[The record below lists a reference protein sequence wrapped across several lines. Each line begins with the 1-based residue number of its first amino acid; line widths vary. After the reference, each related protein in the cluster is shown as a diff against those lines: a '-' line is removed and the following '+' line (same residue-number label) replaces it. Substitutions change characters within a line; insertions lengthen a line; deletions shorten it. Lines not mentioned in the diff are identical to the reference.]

1 MKETID
7 FDIQEKTMKMNN
19 DFFIDYLL
27 YNKINFLL
35 TSPPFFLQIGR
46 GVTEKI
52 QNNLIEFA
60 EDFEYDLYSFA
71 VKKKLTVTDET
82 NGEIIDGHPG
92 LEANKKIAKII
103 FDKINNLNLN
113 K

>member
-1 MKETID
+1 
-7 FDIQEKTMKMNN
+7 MKMNN

-35 TSPPFFLQIGR
+35 TCPPLYKDLNG
-46 GVTEKI
+46 KI
-52 QNNLIEFA
+52 KNNLIEF
-60 EDFEYDLYSFA
+60 EKFEYSLFDFIE
-71 VKKKLTVTDET
+71 KNKLMIKNET
-82 NGEIIDGHPG
+82 NNLIQDGHPG
-92 LEANKKIAKII
+92 LEGNKKIAKII